1 MSPGRTKSTV
11 VAAVLWLTALAAAP
25 AAAKPTKVGKA
36 PAAKAAA
43 AKAAP
48 PPPNT
53 DQQLV
58 VARIVDETFPRP
70 KRDPVTLALCLDVR
84 IGPALDVDDEMKPA
98 IEPPRRGAK
107 KRARKPEAPLPDL
120 RVQGA
125 PAELVE
131 RLARPWRLVASASS
145 CRLDPRQPFALPDER
160 HTPAQLVTVHL
171 APDVAVGTIKI
182 DWTDSHDPTS
192 GASRD
197 CTAARGT
204 RGWEIHCG
212 GTWFQ

>member
-1 MSPGRTKSTV
+1 MSPVRTKSTV
-11 VAAVLWLTALAAAP
+11 VAAVLCLAALASARALARKP
-25 AAAKPTKVGKA
+25 AKDAK
-36 PAAKAAA
+36 
-43 AKAAP
+43 AP
-48 PPPNT
+48 PPNA

-58 VARIVDETFPRP
+58 VARIVDQTFPRP
-70 KRDPVTLALCLDVR
+70 KREPLTLALCLDVR
-84 IGPALDVDDEMKPA
+84 IGPPLDVDDETKPV
-98 IEPPRRGAK
+98 IELPRRVAK
-107 KRARKPEAPLPDL
+107 KKGARKPDPPLLPDL

-131 RLARPWRLVASASS
+131 HLARPWRLVASASS
-145 CRLDPRQPFALPDER
+145 CRLDPRQPFALPDES

-182 DWTDSHDPTS
+182 DWTDGHDPTIA
-192 GASRD
+192 ASRD
-197 CTAARGT
+197 CTAARGA